1 MSKDCYVTYI
11 CQLKQDNIYTINK
24 PPKSMLYLQITNN
37 VDKND
42 MVSQMVHAKN
52 LGEPFMAHLENLY
65 NIPCLVQYLN
75 SRLPPNKKYQRHG
88 SSSAYPSQYIF
99 NSPPPPIY
107 IT

>member
-37 VDKND
+37 GDKND
-42 MVSQMVHAKN
+42 MVRQMAHTKN

-65 NIPCLVQYLN
+65 NIPVSLRVAKLTKSQSNYQ
-75 SRLPPNKKYQRHG
+75 KYQK
-88 SSSAYPSQYIF
+88 
-99 NSPPPPIY
+99 
-107 IT
+107 